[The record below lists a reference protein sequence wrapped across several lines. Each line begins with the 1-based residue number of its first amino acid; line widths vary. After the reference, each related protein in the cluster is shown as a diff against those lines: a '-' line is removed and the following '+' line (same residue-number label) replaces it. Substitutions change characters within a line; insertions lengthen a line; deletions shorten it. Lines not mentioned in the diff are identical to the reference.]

1 MSVAFPWSTRV
12 QLRFDDVNAA
22 GHVGNVAITRI
33 VDEARTAF
41 LGHSL
46 HGGDGYQGGILE
58 GVGGGVGR
66 LVAQQT
72 VEFHR
77 ELWYSPEPVV
87 AHAWISHIG
96 RTSFSLACTISAP
109 HEKAPAGLAE
119 STIVLMERATE
130 RSWPIDEA
138 LREVLRSHQGAPLPL
153 RPRPAAPTPA
163 TQPR

>member
-1 MSVAFPWSTRV
+1 MAFPWNTRV

-46 HGGDGYQGGILE
+46 HDGSGYQEGILE
-58 GVGGGVGR
+58 GLGGVGR

-72 VEFHR
+72 VEFQR
-77 ELWYSPEPVV
+77 ELWYSPAPVTASV
-87 AHAWISHIG
+87 WVSHIG

-109 HEKAPAGLAE
+109 SEEAPAVLAE
-119 STIVLMERATE
+119 STIVLVDRATE
-130 RSWPIDEA
+130 RSWRISED

-153 RPRPAAPTPA
+153 RPRAAASAPVP
-163 TQPR
+163 QSR

>member
-1 MSVAFPWSTRV
+1 MRMAHPWNTRV
-12 QLRFDDVNAA
+12 HLRFDDVNAA

-46 HGGDGYQGGILE
+46 NGGPGYQGGILE
-58 GVGGGVGR
+58 GVGAGVGR

-72 VEFHR
+72 VEFQR

-87 AHAWISHIG
+87 VHAWVSHLG
-96 RTSFSLACTISAP
+96 RTSFSLACTISAAA
-109 HEKAPAGLAE
+109 EATPAVLAE
-119 STIVLMERATE
+119 STIVLTDRATGGS
-130 RSWPIDEA
+130 RPIDEA

-153 RPRPAAPTPA
+153 RPRPASPA
-163 TQPR
+163 SIPQPR